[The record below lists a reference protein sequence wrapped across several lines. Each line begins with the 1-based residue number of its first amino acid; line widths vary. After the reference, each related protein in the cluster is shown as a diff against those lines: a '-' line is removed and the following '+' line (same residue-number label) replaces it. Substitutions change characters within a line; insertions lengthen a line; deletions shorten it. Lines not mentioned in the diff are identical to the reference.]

1 MVNFCSASH
10 INFSNKRG
18 AKERPEVVQ
27 TDEYNKV
34 KGKKIRYKSDIIKML
49 ANMRIQQKI
58 LLDEEKEEIR
68 LSKLKHKKVKGPFDS
83 DTEGED

>member
-58 LLDEEKEEIR
+58 LLDEEKLI
-68 LSKLKHKKVKGPFDS
+68 
-83 DTEGED
+83 